1 MTGRLYGIS
10 VGPGDPELLT
20 LKAVRKIRE
29 CDIIA
34 VPAEDYR
41 ESVAYKIALG
51 AVEELQEKTVVGVS
65 MPMTRDPEILAEHHR
80 RAADRVEAWLEEG
93 KDVGFLTL
101 GDVTVYST
109 YIYIHKR
116 VTADGYQ
123 TELISGV
130 PSFCAAA
137 ARLGIGLAEQKE
149 TLHIIPASGQ
159 IGETLKLPGTKVLM
173 KAGRQMGAVKQQLKD
188 ASADVW
194 MVENCGMP
202 GERIFDCVD
211 AIDEHAGYYSLL
223 IAKEVHG

>member
-1 MTGRLYGIS
+1 MTGMLYGIS

-51 AVEELQEKTVVGVS
+51 AVEELKEKQIVGIS
-65 MPMTRDPEILAEHHR
+65 MPMTRDPEILEEHHR
-80 RAADRVEAWLEEG
+80 RAAAQVEAWLEEG
-93 KDVGFLTL
+93 KTVGFLTL

-116 VTADGYQ
+116 VAVDGYRA
-123 TELISGV
+123 ELISGV
-130 PSFCAAA
+130 PSFCAVA

-149 TLHIIPASGQ
+149 ELHIIPASGQ
-159 IGETLKLPGTKVLM
+159 IGDALKLPGTKVLM
-173 KAGRQMGAVKQQLKD
+173 KTGRQMGAVKQQLKE
-188 ASADVW
+188 AQADVW

-202 GERIFDCVD
+202 GERIFESAD